1 MIKIAEGPVVQ
12 SRFTLLT
19 YNVHEAVGRDK
30 HKNYFRIVEVI
41 REINP
46 DVITLQEVDSD
57 SGEPGENNADGASFM
72 YETIEQSLAYH
83 GVKGI
88 TMFRKRSAYGNAIF
102 AAKRPEN
109 VLRHDISHKHRE
121 PRGVLECTIGI
132 DGRPVRILNT
142 HLGLSKKER
151 HHQLN
156 AVVQLL
162 QQQDKNIPVVLAGD
176 FNEWNP
182 FARNLDRLKNTL
194 HMVPLHRTFP
204 SRLPII
210 SLDRIFYCGGI
221 TLTGHH
227 VQASRLGRTAS
238 DHRPLVA
245 TFTFRLPENKG

>member
-1 MIKIAEGPVVQ
+1 MP
-12 SRFTLLT
+12 SRFILLT

-46 DVITLQEVDSD
+46 DVISLQEVDSD
-57 SGEPGENNADGASFM
+57 AGEAGENNTGGASFM
-72 YETIEQSLAYH
+72 YEMIEQSLAYH

-109 VLRHDISHKHRE
+109 VLRHDISYGHRE
-121 PRGVLECTIGI
+121 PRGVLECTVRIG
-132 DGRPVRILNT
+132 GHTVRILNT

-156 AVVQLL
+156 AVMQLL
-162 QQQDKNIPVVLAGD
+162 QQDRKMPVVLAGD

-182 FARNLDRLKNTL
+182 FGRNLNRLKNIM
-194 HMVPLHRTFP
+194 HMVPSHRTFP
-204 SRLPII
+204 SGFPII
-210 SLDRIFYCGGI
+210 ALDRIFYRGGL
-221 TLTGHH
+221 TLTSHYVH
-227 VQASRLGRTAS
+227 DSRLGRTAS

-245 TFTFRLPENKG
+245 TFTLGLSERNG